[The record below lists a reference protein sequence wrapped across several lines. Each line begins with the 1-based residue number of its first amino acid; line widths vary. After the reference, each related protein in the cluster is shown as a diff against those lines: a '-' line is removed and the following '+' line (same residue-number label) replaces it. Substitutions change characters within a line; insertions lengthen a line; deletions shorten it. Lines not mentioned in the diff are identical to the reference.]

1 MSISD
6 QFLGLDSTPFKS
18 ALRIIDGLATSLPP
32 TQVFPALRTLIQQ
45 YFSSPDAANRRGA
58 ILALGVAVEG
68 CSEFMTPLMAHVWP
82 VIEAGLQDPDASVRR
97 ATCVGV
103 SCLCEWLEDECASK
117 HVVLVPVCTTSRAF
131 VPLPRSNRVP

>member
-1 MSISD
+1 MLRASVCTT
-6 QFLGLDSTPFKS
+6 QLTPTLTLQS

-58 ILALGVAVEG
+58 MLALGVAVEG
-68 CSEFMTPLMAHVWP
+68 CSEFMTPLMAQVWP
-82 VIEAGLQDPDASVRR
+82 VIEAGLQDADATVRK

-103 SCLCEWLEDECASK
+103 SCLCEWLEEECVTK
-117 HVVLVPVCTTSRAF
+117 HSVLVPVCHT
-131 VPLPRSNRVP
+131 L